1 MEKRFLSSAD
11 AAIFLGV
18 SRPWIEKLVARKAIP
33 SYKIGK
39 RRLFDKE
46 ELVEWVKAHK
56 DPKEVK
62 NSSRKRRPA
71 RPVS

>member
-1 MEKRFLSSAD
+1 MDKRFLSSAD

-18 SRPWIEKLVARKAIP
+18 SRPLIEKLVARREIP

-46 ELVEWVKAHK
+46 ELVEWVKVHRNDTEK
-56 DPKEVK
+56 KPKP
-62 NSSRKRRPA
+62 SPSRKRKGE
-71 RPVS
+71 

>member
-18 SRPWIEKLVARKAIP
+18 SRPLIEKLVARREIP

-46 ELVEWVKAHK
+46 ELVEWVKAHRNDTEK
-56 DPKEVK
+56 KPKP
-62 NSSRKRRPA
+62 SPSRKRKGE
-71 RPVS
+71 

>member
-11 AAIFLGV
+11 ATIFLGV
-18 SRPWIEKLVARKAIP
+18 SRPLIEKLVGLKAIP

-46 ELVEWVKAHK
+46 ELIEWVKSHK
-56 DPKEVK
+56 DQRSPTSALRK
-62 NSSRKRRPA
+62 SRRR
-71 RPVS
+71 